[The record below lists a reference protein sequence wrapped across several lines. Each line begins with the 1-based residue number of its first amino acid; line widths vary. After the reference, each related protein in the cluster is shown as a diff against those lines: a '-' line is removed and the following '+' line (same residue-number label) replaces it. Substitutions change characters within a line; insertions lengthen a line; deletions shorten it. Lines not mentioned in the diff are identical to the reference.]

1 MELLTNFS
9 ACIGCRLVYSGK
21 ITKKRYS
28 SKMYFKRCTN
38 GEWAL
43 LSALQGISTSQTIAG
58 LHWAANITRKVK
70 VQERTSQLTTTTV
83 FFFVSTF
90 QHEIAVISVQ
100 TVISENVLI
109 KEDTVEQQFHQQLK
123 TPIKYQ
129 VSFHAKTWY
138 LQMWK

>member
-70 VQERTSQLTTTTV
+70 VQERTFTTDHNHS
-83 FFFVSTF
+83 FFFSF
-90 QHEIAVISVQ
+90 LLFSMGLQSFLFKLL
-100 TVISENVLI
+100 SLKI

-123 TPIKYQ
+123 D
-129 VSFHAKTWY
+129 
-138 LQMWK
+138 

>member
-1 MELLTNFS
+1 MSIQLIFFCFDPSRPEFITEKHNLKKKSQEDYRKLKVIMELLTNFS

-70 VQERTSQLTTTTV
+70 VQERTFTTDHNHS
-83 FFFVSTF
+83 FFFPFYFLAWDCSRF
-90 QHEIAVISVQ
+90 CS
-100 TVISENVLI
+100 NC
-109 KEDTVEQQFHQQLK
+109 
-123 TPIKYQ
+123 
-129 VSFHAKTWY
+129 Y
-138 LQMWK
+138 L

>member
-70 VQERTSQLTTTTV
+70 VQERTFTTDHNHS
-83 FFFVSTF
+83 FFFPFYFCCV
-90 QHEIAVISVQ
+90 
-100 TVISENVLI
+100 VLI